1 MLKRYMRVVEWVVS
15 HRLITILAAITFF
28 VISLA
33 LTPLLPKGFIPPD
46 DNDQTQI
53 YLELAPGSTLEQT
66 TQLAEEARLLVKNN
80 VPEVKT
86 VYTAVG
92 GGKAGGDAFMAD
104 TGGDPRKATLTLLMK
119 SRGDRPKKQIVEDKI
134 RQLML
139 QLPGVK
145 VKVGLGG
152 SGEKYNV
159 MLLGEDPASLAAVG
173 KAFEKD
179 LRTVQGIGNVSSSS
193 SLVRPEIVLEPKLD
207 KAAELGISTAVI
219 ANTLRIAT
227 VGDYNSL
234 LPRLNTSA
242 RQVPIVV
249 KLDQDART
257 NLDYLAKVTI
267 PSANGPILLSQV
279 VDIKMGSGAAQIGR
293 YDRVRNISYNIELSG
308 KSIADLAGEVREL
321 PSIKN
326 KPAGVSLS
334 EVGDAEVM
342 TDLFN
347 DFMLAIAAG
356 ILCIYLVL
364 ILLFKNVLQPIT
376 ILMALPLSIGGAFIA
391 LLLTNSSLS
400 MPSLIGLLMLMGVT
414 TKNSILLVEYA
425 IVAKNERGLS
435 AREAMLDACHK
446 RAMPIL
452 MTTIAMAA
460 GMLPIALGWSPADQS
475 FRSPMAWTVIGG
487 LVTSTV
493 LSLLVIPA
501 VYLYMEDFG
510 SFLARKVGLGK
521 ARPQLSV

>member
-1 MLKRYMRVVEWVVS
+1 
-15 HRLITILAAITFF
+15 
-28 VISLA
+28 
-33 LTPLLPKGFIPPD
+33 
-46 DNDQTQI
+46 
-53 YLELAPGSTLEQT
+53 
-66 TQLAEEARLLVKNN
+66 
-80 VPEVKT
+80 
-86 VYTAVG
+86 
-92 GGKAGGDAFMAD
+92 
-104 TGGDPRKATLTLLMK
+104 
-119 SRGDRPKKQIVEDKI
+119 
-134 RQLML
+134 
-139 QLPGVK
+139 
-145 VKVGLGG
+145 
-152 SGEKYNV
+152 
-159 MLLGEDPASLAAVG
+159 MLLGEDPTSLAAVG

-179 LRTVQGIGNVSSSS
+179 LRTVQGIGNISSSS
-193 SLVRPEIVLEPKLD
+193 SLVRPEVVLVPKLD
-207 KAAELGISTAVI
+207 KAAELGISPAAI

-227 VGDYNSL
+227 VGDYSSL

-257 NLDYLAKVTI
+257 NLDSLSKVTI

-293 YDRVRNISYNIELSG
+293 YDRVRNISYNVELSG
-308 KSIADLAGEVREL
+308 KSIAELAAEVREL

-342 TDLFN
+342 VDLFN
-347 DFMLAIAAG
+347 DFMMAIAAG

-376 ILMALPLSIGGAFIA
+376 ILMALPLAIGGAFIA
-391 LLLTNSSLS
+391 LLTTNSSLS

-425 IVAKNERGLS
+425 IVAKNERGMTVRDAL
-435 AREAMLDACHK
+435 LDACHK
-446 RAMPIL
+446 RAMPIV

-493 LSLLVIPA
+493 LSLLVIPP
-501 VYLYMEDFG
+501 VYLYMDDL
-510 SFLARKVGLGK
+510 SNFLQRKLGMDK
-521 ARPQLSV
+521 MRSAASEVAA